1 MTKKINNTSLNDE
14 HQFSDKKNFNA
25 IMWIALGITLLLE
38 TIGIIIA
45 DTFGLNS
52 DGLMIAVIIAG
63 VGIWFIL
70 LWGYLPNLVNLWS
83 YLEKRSFIFWGHS
96 FPPINEDSDII
107 KNNKIYKKT
116 NPLKN
121 ILIAI
126 FIFIIAL
133 SVYLGVSAQ

>member
-1 MTKKINNTSLNDE
+1 
-14 HQFSDKKNFNA
+14 
-25 IMWIALGITLLLE
+25 
-38 TIGIIIA
+38 
-45 DTFGLNS
+45 
-52 DGLMIAVIIAG
+52 MIAVIIAG